1 MNDAGKEVNPVIRP
15 PGTGSRARKPSAPA
29 APDRRAPYHG
39 KLARAL
45 ASLNRVL
52 AGHLACAANRK
63 KVVGHAT
70 RADRRYVLGQCLR
83 DLHAAGY
90 HIEDVRHLATRH
102 LRVLASLWETRGY
115 SASTLQKRFS
125 ILNTFCGWIGKPDLV
140 GDPRH
145 WLADPGRFA
154 RHYVAQYDHS
164 WVGQGVDPEA
174 VFQRV
179 AARDPVVAL
188 QLRLQA
194 AFGLRA
200 QEAMLLRPHQADRGE
215 VLEVNWGTKGGR
227 PRQVPIRTEAQR
239 QLLAAARTL
248 APQPHSALIPEAYR
262 LRSWIQHYYYVLR
275 SCGIHRRAGLVGHG
289 LRHGYANDRY
299 EELAGQPSPVRG
311 GGANLDRTID
321 RAARLQV
328 SGELGHARER
338 ITTAYY
344 GTAGQ
349 RGSARTDR
357 VRPSDAATGAE
368 PD

>member
-1 MNDAGKEVNPVIRP
+1 M
-15 PGTGSRARKPSAPA
+15 
-29 APDRRAPYHG
+29 
-39 KLARAL
+39 
-45 ASLNRVL
+45 
-52 AGHLACAANRK
+52 
-63 KVVGHAT
+63 
-70 RADRRYVLGQCLR
+70 
-83 DLHAAGY
+83 
-90 HIEDVRHLATRH
+90 
-102 LRVLASLWETRGY
+102 
-115 SASTLQKRFS
+115 
-125 ILNTFCGWIGKPDLV
+125 

-154 RHYVAQYDHS
+154 RCYVARYDHS

-239 QLLAAARTL
+239 HLLAAARAL

-275 SCGIHRRAGLVGHG
+275 ACGIHRRAGLVGHG

-311 GGANLDRTID
+311 GGANLDRTTD

-338 ITTAYY
+338 ITTAYS
-344 GTAGQ
+344 GTAGR

-357 VRPSDAATGAE
+357 VRPSDATTGAE